1 MADASKVFYDT
12 VFGSLVIAEAELRK
26 KDFDQDSVRAAVDEL
41 ARLSREV
48 SRRHFGVDHWSR
60 HRHVVGEY
68 FPIVQRLAEKWYKK
82 LSRRMS
88 FRCGVLHP
96 WRVLLS
102 ENLPREL
109 FSVVCEVVSR
119 TGFGL
124 IEEQVG
130 DTTVLAFTSRTRV
143 RNLFCDLLGRQIR
156 TEVFLTRKAQGQKRV
171 EALVETEKQFCITYN
186 AKKEEIYFEFF
197 YGSWNEHGWSQHE

>member
-1 MADASKVFYDT
+1 M
-12 VFGSLVIAEAELRK
+12 
-26 KDFDQDSVRAAVDEL
+26 
-41 ARLSREV
+41 
-48 SRRHFGVDHWSR
+48 
-60 HRHVVGEY
+60 GEY

-96 WRVLLS
+96 WRVFLS

-109 FSVVCEVVSR
+109 FSVVREVVSR
-119 TGFGL
+119 TGSGL

-186 AKKEEIYFEFF
+186 AKKEEIYFYFF
-197 YGSWNEHGWSQHE
+197 MAHGMSMDGHSTSSSIRAVGF

>member
-1 MADASKVFYDT
+1 M
-12 VFGSLVIAEAELRK
+12 
-26 KDFDQDSVRAAVDEL
+26 
-41 ARLSREV
+41 
-48 SRRHFGVDHWSR
+48 
-60 HRHVVGEY
+60 GEY

-88 FRCGVLHP
+88 FRCDVLHP

-109 FSVVCEVVSR
+109 FSVVREVVSR

-130 DTTVLAFTSRTRV
+130 DTTVLAFTSWTRV
-143 RNLFCDLLGRQIR
+143 RNLFCHLLGRQIR

-197 YGSWNEHGWSQHE
+197 YGSWNEHGWPQHE